1 VEQHAKA
8 RGWLQSRTS
17 NFPVAP
23 ELPIDLGPIG
33 TDSDL
38 RLLAP
43 DVRGDALLGS
53 PSAFI
58 PNLNEEAH

>member
-1 VEQHAKA
+1 
-8 RGWLQSRTS
+8 LQSRTS

-58 PNLNEEAH
+58 PSLNEETH